1 MFRHC
6 NAQRPRHI
14 LYKKV
19 VQLSYYIIRNGHN
32 MRTKVGIVVYV
43 VNLSETATNPSIFC
57 IRLIKISILYP
68 FPVVLA
74 KSFCLFSMARG

>member
-6 NAQRPRHI
+6 NAQRPSHI

-43 VNLSETATNPSIFC
+43 VNLSETAANPFNFRL
-57 IRLIKISILYP
+57 RLIKISISYH
-68 FPVVLA
+68 FPVV
-74 KSFCLFSMARG
+74 SDDFFVCFS